1 MTTVVKCPA
10 CGKSVPWTPESR
22 YRPFCSERCKQMDL
36 GAWAAERYRIGG
48 EQNDSLEPGGTPD
61 TDSGELH

>member
-1 MTTVVKCPA
+1 M
-10 CGKSVPWTPESR
+10 PWTPESR
-22 YRPFCSERCKQMDL
+22 YRPLCSERCKQMDL